1 MKTSSTKN
9 IESAAVSQSAKRDR
23 AKPPRESHS
32 AGDSRAP
39 LHWPRKTRLE
49 SRRVYPHAGSKC
61 FVSTRTAF
69 VTSVAMTKLL
79 SLLDE
84 ISIGPHRFD
93 TRSVVQRRQVTFRC
107 KTQLRLQVLRRLVLQ
122 LFLRRTHPAS
132 AMLERD
138 AVFSIRQLQKPSC
151 VIRAHLQQ

>member
-1 MKTSSTKN
+1 MIEVEPVFDSGTSSRDWITRIENIATKN
-9 IESAAVSQSAKRDR
+9 IESVAVSQSAKRDR
-23 AKPPRESHS
+23 AKPPREFHS

-49 SRRVYPHAGSKC
+49 SRRVYPHARTKY

-84 ISIGPHRFD
+84 ISIGPPP
-93 TRSVVQRRQVTFRC
+93 V
-107 KTQLRLQVLRRLVLQ
+107 
-122 LFLRRTHPAS
+122 
-132 AMLERD
+132 
-138 AVFSIRQLQKPSC
+138 
-151 VIRAHLQQ
+151 